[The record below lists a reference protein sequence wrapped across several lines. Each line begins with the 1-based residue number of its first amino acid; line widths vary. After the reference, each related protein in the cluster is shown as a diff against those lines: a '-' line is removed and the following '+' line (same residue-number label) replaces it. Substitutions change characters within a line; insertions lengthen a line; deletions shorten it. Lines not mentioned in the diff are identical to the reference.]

1 MVSSR
6 QVPFLMAMACT
17 HTHQELFPRVS
28 SKMATSLVLAPD
40 SSLEE
45 KDTRE
50 IFEMAKK
57 MVLEVTHLHLMTL

>member
-1 MVSSR
+1 
-6 QVPFLMAMACT
+6 
-17 HTHQELFPRVS
+17 
-28 SKMATSLVLAPD
+28 MATSLVLAPD

-57 MVLEVTHLHLMTL
+57 MVLEVAVQSRPRQPMESPKKEKHGCA